1 VGYMAVEIAPKLS
14 NRESRFGNSQ
24 AERNRTLR
32 ARFRKAL
39 ARSEN
44 AFLLDVE
51 FVAEPGITILFGV
64 SGAGKT
70 TLLECVAGLIVP
82 DTGHIVIGDREL
94 FDSQAGVNL
103 AISRRQVGF
112 VFQDLAL
119 FPHLSVERNV
129 QYGLSHLG
137 IHERRERTA
146 KILESF
152 HIAALGKRRPS
163 EISGGER
170 QRVALARTLVT
181 DPYLLLLDEPLSG
194 LDAQTK
200 SKILDDLRAWN
211 ETHQVPILYVTH
223 TREEVFA
230 LGERVIVL
238 DAGRILAQG
247 TPHEIIRAPRHETIA
262 QLGGFENIFE
272 ATVIAAHLDRG
283 TMTCEL
289 VPSSVQLETP
299 LVRAEVGTRLK
310 VGISAGNILLATVQP
325 VGLSARNVL
334 PGTVKALNQRDVIV
348 EADVDC
354 GVELKVHLTLAARD
368 SLALAPGSRVWLI
381 IKTHSCHLMTT

>member
-1 VGYMAVEIAPKLS
+1 MAVEVAPKLS
-14 NRESRFGNSQ
+14 SRESRFGNSQ
-24 AERNRTLR
+24 AERSRTLR

-39 ARSEN
+39 RRSEN
-44 AFLLDVE
+44 AFVLDVD
-51 FVAEPGITILFGV
+51 FVAEPGITILFGA

-70 TLLECVAGLIVP
+70 TLLECLAGLIAP
-82 DTGHIVIGDREL
+82 DTGHIAVGDRPL
-94 FDSQAGVNL
+94 FDSDASLNV
-103 AISRRQVGF
+103 AVSRRQVGF

-137 IHERRERTA
+137 PNERRERTA
-146 KILESF
+146 NILESF
-152 HIAALGKRRPS
+152 HIASLGKRRPS

-181 DPYLLLLDEPLSG
+181 DPCLLLLDEPLSG

-200 SKILDDLRAWN
+200 SKILDDLRDWN

-238 DAGRILAQG
+238 DEGRILAQG
-247 TPHEIIRAPRHETIA
+247 TPHEVIRAPRNETVA
-262 QLGGFENIFE
+262 QLAGFENIFE

-289 VPSSVQLETP
+289 VASSVQLETP

-310 VGISAGNILLATVQP
+310 VGISAGDILLATVQP

-334 PGTVKALNQRDVIV
+334 AGTVRALSQRDVIV
-348 EADVDC
+348 VADVDC

>member
-1 VGYMAVEIAPKLS
+1 MGYMAVEVAPKLS
-14 NRESRFGNSQ
+14 SLKPHSGNSE
-24 AERNRTLR
+24 AEPSRTLR
-32 ARFRKAL
+32 ARLRKAL

-44 AFLLDVE
+44 AFVLDIE
-51 FVAEPGITILFGV
+51 FIAEPGITILFGA

-70 TLLECVAGLIVP
+70 TLLECLAGLIVP
-82 DTGHIVIGDREL
+82 DSGHIVVGDRPL
-94 FDSQAGVNL
+94 FDSNAGLNIPV
-103 AISRRQVGF
+103 ARRQVGF

-137 IHERRERTA
+137 GHERRERTGN
-146 KILESF
+146 ILESF
-152 HIAALGKRRPS
+152 HISSLRERRPS

-181 DPYLLLLDEPLSG
+181 DPHLLLLDEPLSG

-238 DAGRILAQG
+238 EEGRILAQG
-247 TPHEIIRAPRHETIA
+247 TPHQIIRAPRHETVA
-262 QLGGFENIFE
+262 QLAGFENIFE

-283 TMTCEL
+283 TMTCQL
-289 VPSSVQLETP
+289 AASSVQLETP
-299 LVRAEVGTRLK
+299 LVGAELGTRLK
-310 VGISAGNILLATVQP
+310 VGISAGDVLLASIEP
-325 VGLSARNVL
+325 MGLSARNVL
-334 PGTVKALNQRDVIV
+334 PGTVKVLNQHDVIV
-348 EADVDC
+348 EAEVDC
-354 GVELKVHLTLAARD
+354 GVDLKVHLTLAARD
-368 SLALAPGSRVWLI
+368 SLALSPDSRVWLI
-381 IKTHSCHLMTT
+381 IKTHSCHLMTM

>member
-1 VGYMAVEIAPKLS
+1 MAVEIAPKLS
-14 NRESRFGNSQ
+14 SRESRFGSDQ
-24 AERNRTLR
+24 AERSRTLR
-32 ARFRKAL
+32 AQFRKSL

-70 TLLECVAGLIVP
+70 TLLECLAGLIVP

-94 FDSQAGVNL
+94 FDSHAGVNL
-103 AISRRQVGF
+103 AVSRRQVGF

-137 IHERRERTA
+137 TNERRERTA
-146 KILESF
+146 AILESF
-152 HIAALGKRRPS
+152 HISSLKKRRPS

-211 ETHQVPILYVTH
+211 DTHRVPILYVTH

-238 DAGRILAQG
+238 EGGRVLAQG
-247 TPHEIIRAPRHETIA
+247 TPHEVIRAPRQETVA
-262 QLGGFENIFE
+262 QLAGFENIFE
-272 ATVIAAHLDRG
+272 AKVIAAHLDRG

-289 VPSSVQLETP
+289 VDGSVQLETP

-310 VGISAGNILLATVQP
+310 VGISAGDILLATVQP
-325 VGLSARNVL
+325 VSLSARNVL
-334 PGTVKALNQRDVIV
+334 AGTVRALTQRDVIV
-348 EADVDC
+348 VADVEC

-368 SLALAPGSRVWLI
+368 SLALASGSRVWLI

>member
-1 VGYMAVEIAPKLS
+1 MAVEIAPKLS
-14 NRESRFGNSQ
+14 SRESRFGNSQ
-24 AERNRTLR
+24 AERSRTLR

-44 AFLLDVE
+44 PFVLDVD
-51 FVAEPGITILFGV
+51 FIAEPGITILFGV

-70 TLLECVAGLIVP
+70 TLLESLAGLIVP
-82 DTGHIVIGDREL
+82 DTGHIAMGDRQL

-103 AISRRQVGF
+103 AVSRRQVGF

-137 IHERRERTA
+137 ANERQERTGN
-146 KILESF
+146 ILSSF
-152 HIAALGKRRPS
+152 HIGSLGKRRPS

-181 DPYLLLLDEPLSG
+181 DPCLLLLDEPLSG
-194 LDAQTK
+194 LDVRTK

-211 ETHQVPILYVTH
+211 DTHRVPILYVTH

-230 LGERVIVL
+230 LGDRVIVL
-238 DAGRILAQG
+238 EGGRVLAQG
-247 TPHEIIRAPRHETIA
+247 TPHQVIRAPRHETVA
-262 QLGGFENIFE
+262 QLAGFENIFE

-283 TMTCEL
+283 TMTCEH
-289 VPSSVQLETP
+289 VGGSVQLETP
-299 LVRAEVGTRLK
+299 LVRAEVGSRLK
-310 VGISAGNILLATVQP
+310 VGISAGDILLATVHP

-334 PGTVKALNQRDVIV
+334 PGTVKALNQHDVLV
-348 EADVDC
+348 EAEVDC
-354 GVELKVHLTLAARD
+354 GVELRVHLTLAARD
-368 SLALAPGSRVWLI
+368 TLALAPGSRVWLI
-381 IKTHSCHLMTT
+381 IKTHSCHLMTM